1 MSSRLKP
8 GVRYFLVVLF
18 AVGFGALMYVLNQ
31 NGVDKQMMSLSEIYD
46 AIKSMI
52 GK

>member
-46 AIKSMI
+46 AIKLLI

>member
-46 AIKSMI
+46 AIKSLV

>member
-18 AVGFGALMYVLNQ
+18 AVGFGALLYVLNQ

-46 AIKSMI
+46 AIKSLI